1 MVGEQDLIA
10 LLHRADWRRLSL
22 SGEVRGEQ
30 GVTLLVAPGKRYRE
44 ELPGER
50 QVRGCDGERI
60 WRWTAE
66 EPSGPRIRLV
76 GGPQPPFPLLLDPS
90 WLLDRYELTIA
101 GDTTACGRAAIRVEA
116 TPRRFRPDSPVP
128 RGQSYGMLPVSPR
141 RASISVRY
149 EHVSAIV
156 DAELGILLSCERRP
170 GDDDPELAEFVSL
183 TIDPD
188 TDPAAFTAPPG
199 SVTSAPTGDESFGWE
214 AAKTAAGLAT
224 GLAAGGLGAVVRYAP
239 FGRRHVDPFAHATN
253 EDDPEPEMP
262 LDDPVPGPGAAPA
275 SPTAPVSD
283 QILHLLYRTGEAVPE
298 LTCLLHQWVDASA
311 LLSAV
316 PESARR
322 TGFGGVGV
330 LVDAMVE
337 SGRSAGTSVTHEVRS
352 VRMDGWDKYR
362 IDRVY
367 PAPEPDRPGDSGPDG
382 RPGWRRS
389 GRRDLLTDACDG
401 EQRWEVYAD
410 RVYHGPAGPP
420 RDELTDLLDGSWLL
434 TCDLSG
440 EEEITVHG
448 RRAYRF
454 AAARDFWPGPFGP
467 LAKLMFPV
475 VAVVDAETGLLVR
488 LTMYKGG
495 KPVVRHEL
503 RDVEPGGA
511 GGDFGFDVP
520 AGLTV
525 VEASEED
532 PPHREWDP
540 GVSAIDAAMKAAR
553 GLFDSFRAGRPPG

>member
-10 LLHRADWRRLSL
+10 LLHRADWRRLCL

-30 GVTLLVAPGKRYRE
+30 GVTLLLAPGKRYRE

-60 WRWTAE
+60 WRWTAD
-66 EPSGPRIRLV
+66 EPSGPRIRLI
-76 GGPQPPFPLLLDPS
+76 GGPQPPFPLLLAPS

-101 GDTTACGRAAIRVEA
+101 GDATACGRAAIRVEA
-116 TPRRFRPDSPVP
+116 TPRRTLPEGSGRHGLSFGV
-128 RGQSYGMLPVSPR
+128 MPVSPR
-141 RASISVRY
+141 RLSLSVPY
-149 EHVSAIV
+149 DHVSAIV
-156 DAELGILLSCERRP
+156 DAELGILLSCERRR

-214 AAKTAAGLAT
+214 AAKTAAGLA
-224 GLAAGGLGAVVRYAP
+224 AGGLGAVVRYSP

-262 LDDPVPGPGAAPA
+262 LDDPVPGPSVAPA

-283 QILHLLYRTGEAVPE
+283 QVLHLLYRTGEAVPK
-298 LTCLLHQWVDASA
+298 LTCTLHQWVDASA

-322 TGFGGVGV
+322 TGFGGVGF
-330 LVDAMVE
+330 LVDALAE
-337 SGRSAGTSVTHEVRS
+337 SSRSAGTSVTHVVRS

-367 PAPEPDRPGDSGPDG
+367 PAPESDRPGDSRPDG
-382 RPGWRRS
+382 RPSWRPRR
-389 GRRDLLTDACDG
+389 GREVLTVACDG
-401 EQRWEVYAD
+401 EQRWQVYAD
-410 RVYHGPAGPP
+410 RVFHGPAGPP
-420 RDELTDLLDGSWLL
+420 HDELVDLLDGSWLL
-434 TCDLSG
+434 ACDLSG
-440 EEEITVHG
+440 VEEITVGG
-448 RRAYRF
+448 RSAYRF
-454 AAARDFWPGPFGP
+454 AVAGRQPLPPPFDLP
-467 LAKLMFPV
+467 AMLTLPA
-475 VAVVDAETGLLVR
+475 VAVVDAETGLVLRV
-488 LTMYKGG
+488 TTYKGG
-495 KPVVRHEL
+495 KPVARHEL
-503 RDVEPGGA
+503 RDVATAA
-511 GGDFGFDVP
+511 GGGDLGFDVP
-520 AGLTV
+520 AGIWV
-525 VEASEED
+525 VEESEEESA
-532 PPHREWDP
+532 RESGP
-540 GVSAIDAAMKAAR
+540 GVFTTVDAAKAAAR

>member
-10 LLHRADWRRLSL
+10 LVHRADWRRLCL

-30 GVTLLVAPGKRYRE
+30 GVTLLLVAPGKRYRE
-44 ELPGER
+44 ELPGGRE
-50 QVRGCDGERI
+50 VRGCDGERI
-60 WRWTAE
+60 WRWAAD
-66 EPSGPRIRLV
+66 EPEGPRIRLT
-76 GGPQPPFPLLLDPS
+76 GGPQPPFPLLLAPS

-116 TPRRFRPDSPVP
+116 TPRRFLPDSPGS
-128 RGQSYGMLPVSPR
+128 RGRSFGLLPVLPR
-141 RASISVRY
+141 RASFSDRY
-149 EHVSAIV
+149 DHVSAIV
-156 DAELGILLSCERRP
+156 DAELGILLSCERRR
-170 GDDDPELAEFVSL
+170 GDGDPERAGFTSL

-199 SVTSAPTGDESFGWE
+199 SVTSAPTADESFGWE
-214 AAKTAAGLAT
+214 AAKTAA

-239 FGRRHVDPFAHATN
+239 FGRRHVDPFAHATT

-262 LDDPVPGPGAAPA
+262 LDDPVPGPSG
-275 SPTAPVSD
+275 APVSD
-283 QILHLLYRTGEAVPE
+283 QVLHLLYRTGEAVPQ
-298 LTCLLHQWVDASA
+298 LTCVLHQWVDTSA

-322 TGFGGVGV
+322 TGFGGVGF
-330 LVDAMVE
+330 LVDAMAE
-337 SGRSAGTSVTHEVRS
+337 SGRSAGTTATHSVLS

-367 PAPEPDRPGDSGPDG
+367 PAPGPDRPGDSGPDG
-382 RPGWRRS
+382 RPGWRRR
-389 GRRDLLTDACDG
+389 GRHELLTVACDG
-401 EQRWEVYAD
+401 EQRWDVYAD
-410 RVYHGPAGPP
+410 RVYHAPAGPP
-420 RDELTDLLDGSWLL
+420 RGELTDLLDGSWLL

-440 EEEITVHG
+440 QEEITVRG

-454 AAARDFWPGPFGP
+454 AAARDFWPGPFGA

-488 LTMYKGG
+488 LTTYKGG
-495 KPVVRHEL
+495 KPVLRHEL
-503 RDVEPGGA
+503 RDVEPGGG

-532 PPHREWDP
+532 PPHQEWDP
-540 GVSAIDAAMKAAR
+540 GVSAIDAAKKAAR

>member
-10 LLHRADWRRLSL
+10 LLHRADWRRLCL

-30 GVTLLVAPGKRYRE
+30 GVTLLLAPGKRYRE

-50 QVRGCDGERI
+50 QVCGCDGERI
-60 WRWTAE
+60 WRWAAD
-66 EPSGPRIRLV
+66 EPSGPRARLI
-76 GGPQPPFPLLLDPS
+76 GGPQPPFPLLLAPS

-116 TPRRFRPDSPVP
+116 TPRRSLPDGPGP
-128 RGQSYGMLPVSPR
+128 RGLSYGVLPVSPR
-141 RASISVRY
+141 RASLSFRY
-149 EHVSAIV
+149 DHVSAIV
-156 DAELGILLSCERRP
+156 DAELGILLSCERRR
-170 GDDDPELAEFVSL
+170 GDDAPELTEFVSL

-199 SVTSAPTGDESFGWE
+199 SVTSAPTGEESFGRE
-214 AAKTAAGLAT
+214 AAKTAA

-262 LDDPVPGPGAAPA
+262 LDDPVPGPSVAPA

-283 QILHLLYRTGEAVPE
+283 QVLHLLYRTGEAVPE
-298 LTCLLHQWVDASA
+298 LTCMLHQWVDASA

-322 TGFGGVGV
+322 TGFGGVGF
-330 LVDAMVE
+330 LLDAMVE
-337 SGRSAGTSVTHEVRS
+337 SGRSAGTTVTHDVRS

-362 IDRVY
+362 IDRVS
-367 PAPEPDRPGDSGPDG
+367 PAPEPDRPGESGPDG
-382 RPGWRRS
+382 RPGWRRRR
-389 GRRDLLTDACDG
+389 RRDLLTVACDG
-401 EQRWEVYAD
+401 DQRWEVYAD

-440 EEEITVHG
+440 EEEITVRG

-454 AAARDFWPGPFGP
+454 AAARDFWPGPFGA
-467 LAKLMFPV
+467 LAKLTFPL

-488 LTMYKGG
+488 LTTYKGG

-503 RDVEPGGA
+503 RDVEPGG
-511 GGDFGFDVP
+511 GSGDFGFHVP

-525 VEASEED
+525 VEESEED
-532 PPHREWDP
+532 PPPQREWDL
-540 GVSAIDAAMKAAR
+540 GVSAVDAAKKAAR